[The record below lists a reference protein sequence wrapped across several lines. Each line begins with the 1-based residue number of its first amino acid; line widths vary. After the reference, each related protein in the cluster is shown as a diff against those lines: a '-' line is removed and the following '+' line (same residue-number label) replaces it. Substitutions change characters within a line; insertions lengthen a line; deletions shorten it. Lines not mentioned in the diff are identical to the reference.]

1 MVLSCA
7 GVRESFANTVIF
19 LTTLIKSDQNH
30 INETIKEVIV
40 RFANADSITFV
51 QTSRFTQ
58 SHCKTIKYLFA
69 ICTLFAPPPPQ
80 KSFTFV
86 FISSG
91 SCSRASWNWR
101 QCSPNFFLFYSG
113 EGQTRCII
121 GDVSM
126 NNLHIRQYGSVPARS
141 LLWNQTNILKS
152 SIAKFLYYHNWFE
165 GPGHLEDTLPY
176 VFLQQLLSANRW
188 QQSHPRY
195 LIWRKKMHSAV
206 MERISNYWM
215 RLSRMCRIVFRD
227 LHNLGYHTKAEFNN
241 CFIIHSRYFKI
252 NS

>member
-69 ICTLFAPPPPQ
+69 ICTLFAPPPPPP
-80 KSFTFV
+80 KVLHLSLFLLGV
-86 FISSG
+86 AVVPAEIEDN
-91 SCSRASWNWR
+91 AH
-101 QCSPNFFLFYSG
+101 PIFFYFFAG

-141 LLWNQTNILKS
+141 LL
-152 SIAKFLYYHNWFE
+152 
-165 GPGHLEDTLPY
+165 
-176 VFLQQLLSANRW
+176 
-188 QQSHPRY
+188 
-195 LIWRKKMHSAV
+195 
-206 MERISNYWM
+206 
-215 RLSRMCRIVFRD
+215 
-227 LHNLGYHTKAEFNN
+227 
-241 CFIIHSRYFKI
+241 
-252 NS
+252 

>member
-69 ICTLFAPPPPQ
+69 ICTLFAPPPPPKKFYICLYFFWVLQ
-80 KSFTFV
+80 
-86 FISSG
+86 
-91 SCSRASWNWR
+91 SC
-101 QCSPNFFLFYSG
+101 QLKLKTMLTQFFLFYSG

-141 LLWNQTNILKS
+141 LL
-152 SIAKFLYYHNWFE
+152 
-165 GPGHLEDTLPY
+165 
-176 VFLQQLLSANRW
+176 
-188 QQSHPRY
+188 
-195 LIWRKKMHSAV
+195 
-206 MERISNYWM
+206 
-215 RLSRMCRIVFRD
+215 
-227 LHNLGYHTKAEFNN
+227 
-241 CFIIHSRYFKI
+241 
-252 NS
+252 

>member
-69 ICTLFAPPPPQ
+69 ICTLFAPPLPPP
-80 KSFTFV
+80 KVLHLSLFLLGVAVVPAEKTMKDNAHP
-86 FISSG
+86 I
-91 SCSRASWNWR
+91 
-101 QCSPNFFLFYSG
+101 FFYFFAG

-141 LLWNQTNILKS
+141 LL
-152 SIAKFLYYHNWFE
+152 
-165 GPGHLEDTLPY
+165 
-176 VFLQQLLSANRW
+176 
-188 QQSHPRY
+188 
-195 LIWRKKMHSAV
+195 
-206 MERISNYWM
+206 
-215 RLSRMCRIVFRD
+215 
-227 LHNLGYHTKAEFNN
+227 
-241 CFIIHSRYFKI
+241 
-252 NS
+252 